1 MTKEPLNGSSNRWM
15 LLLLT
20 VIDSR
25 PMGINEKGAQKL
37 KSRMIC
43 RNELLRY
50 KLPIVENIQSHEILL
65 SVTHKFITASSS
77 ITCNLSSISL
87 LFVVVVNLIFLGL
100 LDRRI
105 FPRLCVNG
113 PRLLFV
119 PEFHHQW
126 YHVYFLSFFLNIH

>member
-1 MTKEPLNGSSNRWM
+1 
-15 LLLLT
+15 
-20 VIDSR
+20 
-25 PMGINEKGAQKL
+25 MGINEKGAQKL

-50 KLPIVENIQSHEILL
+50 KLPIVENIQSHEIL

-87 LFVVVVNLIFLGL
+87 LFVVVGNLIFLGL

-119 PEFHHQW
+119 PEFHHQ
-126 YHVYFLSFFLNIH
+126 